1 MILLLTTYC
10 LLGVMKPLH
19 TAFLWHMH
27 QPMYKDP
34 ITGVY
39 TMPWVR
45 LHSIKGYY
53 DMISLLEEFPEVRV
67 TFNIVPSLIIQI
79 NDYADG
85 KARDVFWNKSMKPA
99 VDLSFEEKKFLL
111 DNFFMCN
118 WGTMIQPHNRYWE
131 IFKRRGMR
139 QLTED
144 EISYAV
150 KTFSTQEY
158 LDLQVWFNL
167 AWFGYKAVEKDKA
180 LSELMK
186 KDKNFTEDE
195 KRYVLE
201 SQIKILKELLPTY
214 KRFQDNG
221 QVELTISPL
230 YHPILPLVHGI
241 TSRNIPSLLMEA
253 MAQQGLTITNLFA
266 LTGISTV
273 MSNLVSNVPAAMLLV
288 QFLDPA
294 VPEQWYVLALS
305 STFAGNLIIIGS
317 IANLIVIEQARKFQI
332 EISFREHARVGIPIT
347 LFSLLVLILLLY
359 LRHSLLL

>member
-1 MILLLTTYC
+1 
-10 LLGVMKPLH
+10 MKPLH
-19 TAFLWHMH
+19 IAFLWHMH

-34 ITGVY
+34 LTGVY

-53 DMISLLEEFPEVRV
+53 DMISLLEEFPEAKM
-67 TFNIVPSLIIQI
+67 TFNVVPSLIIQI

-85 KARDVFWNKSMKPA
+85 RARDVFWDRSMKPA
-99 VDLSFEEKKFLL
+99 ADLSFDEKKFIL

-118 WGTMIQPHNRYWE
+118 WGTMIQPHNRYYE
-131 IFKRRGMR
+131 ILKKRGMR

-144 EISYAV
+144 EISHAV

-180 LSELMK
+180 LSELIK

-201 SQIKILKELLPTY
+201 SQIRILKELLPTY

-221 QVELTISPL
+221 QVELTISPF
-230 YHPILPLVHGI
+230 YHPILPLVYDTDMASRCMPWAKLPDRFHHPEDAEEQIRRGVALYKETFGRNPSGMWPSEGSVAPELIPCFQKEGI
-241 TSRNIPSLLMEA
+241 RWIATDEA
-253 MAQQGLTITNLFA
+253 
-266 LTGISTV
+266 
-273 MSNLVSNVPAAMLLV
+273 
-288 QFLDPA
+288 
-294 VPEQWYVLALS
+294 
-305 STFAGNLIIIGS
+305 
-317 IANLIVIEQARKFQI
+317 
-332 EISFREHARVGIPIT
+332 
-347 LFSLLVLILLLY
+347 ILLN
-359 LRHSLLL
+359 